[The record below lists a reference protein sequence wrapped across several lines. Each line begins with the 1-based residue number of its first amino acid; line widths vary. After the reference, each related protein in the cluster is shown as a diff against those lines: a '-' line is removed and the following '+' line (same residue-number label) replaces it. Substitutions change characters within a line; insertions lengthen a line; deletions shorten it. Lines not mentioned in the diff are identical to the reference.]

1 MPSVLVKNIRYHF
14 VKPYYLRSESQLI
27 GIKAT
32 FCNGR
37 LVWNIKGEK
46 ISYNQLKKLKSF
58 KKRV

>member
-32 FCNGR
+32 VCNGR

-46 ISYNQLKKLKSF
+46 ISYNQLKN
-58 KKRV
+58 KK